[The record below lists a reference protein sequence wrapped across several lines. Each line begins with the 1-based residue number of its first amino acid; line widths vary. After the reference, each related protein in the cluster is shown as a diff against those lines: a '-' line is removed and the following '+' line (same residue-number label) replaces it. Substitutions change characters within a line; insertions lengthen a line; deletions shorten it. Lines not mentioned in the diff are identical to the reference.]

1 MEIGAELTSHTVA
14 YGCCHD
20 VLSAATCGQP
30 FFFVRMPDFLR
41 DLIVDAT
48 EEQEVGAAEHTMLS
62 MSRAVSV
69 RMLAVKDE

>member
-1 MEIGAELTSHTVA
+1 
-14 YGCCHD
+14 
-20 VLSAATCGQP
+20 
-30 FFFVRMPDFLR
+30 MPDFLR